1 MDTKSSLSERDII
14 TKYILPAVEQSGWN
28 KQTQIREEVT
38 FTAGRIF
45 VKGKKTK
52 RGEKKRADII
62 IYYKPNIPVAV
73 VEAKDNTHTV
83 GAGMQQALEYAGT
96 LDIPVAIS
104 SNGDG
109 FVIQYR
115 KNCGPQGADL
125 SDRQAGGK
133 AIVSETADLEHF
145 PTPDELWSCYKRY
158 NGLASKEEEDT
169 SLCSYYFDS
178 TGRAPR
184 YYQRIAINR
193 TVEAI
198 ARGQNRILLVMA
210 TGTGKTYTAFQIIYR
225 LWKAGCKKRILY
237 LADRNNLITQ
247 TKKGDF
253 KHFKDKCHIIK
264 HKHIDKSYEIYLA
277 LYQGLTNYDEETDA
291 YKQFSPDFFD
301 LIIVDECHRGS
312 VDEDKAWHKILS
324 YFSSATQIGMT
335 ATPKETKSLSNIEY
349 FGEPIYTYS
358 LKQGIDDGFLA
369 PYKVLRVGM
378 NIDLE
383 GYRPE
388 RGKTDIDGE
397 LIEDR
402 LYNTKDFDRNIVI
415 DERTD
420 LVARKIMEYLTNSD
434 PMAKTIVFCVDI
446 EHAERMRQA
455 LLKYA
460 PEEITARSDKYIV
473 RITGD
478 DPVAKGYLED
488 FINPEQKFPVIAT
501 TSKLMST
508 GTDAQ
513 TCKVICLDENIGSM
527 TEFKQII
534 GRGTRINE
542 EYGKQ
547 YFTIIDFRNV
557 TDKFADK
564 DFDGAPVRIK
574 ESKQDDKLSEEIID
588 EGTGEEQIDPVTGE
602 EVEFAE
608 AVYGNEDLEG
618 YELGENTTPY
628 GAVIAVPEL
637 VEGVEITR
645 KKTYIN
651 GVDVSILSERK
662 QYLDADGRLITTSV
676 KEYCKTGILTSYRSL
691 DNFLQTWNDA
701 EKKRAIIEEL
711 ENQGIIFEELKDEI
725 KNDLDIFDLIC
736 HIAWNA
742 PALTRKERAENVRK
756 RNYWTKYGDKARN
769 VLNAILD
776 KYAET
781 GIEAIED
788 MKVLTVPPITD
799 IGTPKEIIDSFGGKP
814 KYLQAIRELEA
825 EIYSAA

>member
-1 MDTKSSLSERDII
+1 MFLKKELSERDII
-14 TKYILPAVEQSGWN
+14 SKYILPAIEQSGWDR
-28 KQTQIREEVT
+28 QTQIKEEVS
-38 FTAGRIF
+38 FTDGRIF

-52 RGEKKRADII
+52 RGQKRRTDII
-62 IYYKPNIPVAV
+62 LYYKANIPVAV
-73 VEAKDNTHTV
+73 VEAKRNNHTV
-83 GAGMQQALEYAGT
+83 GAGMQQALEYAGM
-96 LDIPVAIS
+96 LDIPVAIA
-104 SNGDG
+104 SNGDR

-115 KNCGPQGADL
+115 NNCGQIGNNGKPIVTENADL
-125 SDRQAGGK
+125 D
-133 AIVSETADLEHF
+133 HF
-145 PTPDELWSCYKRY
+145 PTPDELWDNYKKY
-158 NGLASKEEEDT
+158 NKLETEKAVET
-169 SLCSYYFDS
+169 SLCPYFFDAA
-178 TGRAPR
+178 GRTPR

-198 ARGQNRILLVMA
+198 ARGENRLLLVMA

-225 LWKAGCKKRILY
+225 LWKSKIKKRILY

-264 HKHIDKSYEIYLA
+264 QKTIDTSYEIYLA
-277 LYQGLTNYDEETDA
+277 LYQGLTNYDDEADA
-291 YKQFSPDFFD
+291 YKNFSPNFFD

-312 VDEDKAWHKILS
+312 VDADKAWHKILQ
-324 YFSSATQIGMT
+324 YFNSATQIGMT
-335 ATPKETKSLSNIEY
+335 ATPKETKNLSNIEY

-388 RGKTDIDGE
+388 CGKTDVNGE
-397 LIEDR
+397 IIEDR
-402 LYNTKDFDRNIVI
+402 LYNRKDFDRSIVI

-420 LVARKIMEYLTNSD
+420 VVAKKIMEYLNNSE

-455 LLKYA
+455 LLRYAA
-460 PEEITARSDKYIV
+460 PEITGKSDTYIV

-488 FINPEQKFPVIAT
+488 FINPEAPFPVIAT

-508 GTDAQ
+508 GTDTQ
-513 TCKVICLDENIGSM
+513 TCKLICLDANIGSM

-542 EYGKQ
+542 DYGKL

-564 DFDGAPVRIK
+564 DFDGAPVKIK
-574 ESKQDDKLSEEIID
+574 ETQQDDTLSETCID
-588 EGTGEEQIDPVTGE
+588 EGFGDEQIDPDTGE
-602 EVEFAE
+602 HIVFDEDYERDDTEETVAE
-608 AVYGNEDLEG
+608 PEP
-618 YELGENTTPY
+618 PY
-628 GAVIAVPEL
+628 GPKSKV
-637 VEGVEITR
+637 
-645 KKTYIN
+645 YIN

-662 QYLDADGRLITTSV
+662 QYLDANGQLITTSV
-676 KEYCKTGILTSYRSL
+676 KEYCKTGIVKSYRSL
-691 DNFLQTWNDA
+691 DHFLQTWNNAD
-701 EKKRAIIEEL
+701 KKKAIIEEL
-711 ENQGIIFEELKDEI
+711 EAQGIIFEELKEEI
-725 KNDLDIFDLIC
+725 KSDLDVFDLIC
-736 HIAWNA
+736 HIAWDA
-742 PALTRKERAENVRK
+742 PALTRKERVENVRK
-756 RNYWTKYGDKARN
+756 RNYWAKYGENARR
-769 VLNAILD
+769 VLNALLD

-781 GIEAIED
+781 GIENIEE
-788 MKVLTVPPITD
+788 MQVLTIEPLKNL
-799 IGTPKEIIDSFGGKP
+799 GTPAEIVKIFGGKE
-814 KYLQAIRELEA
+814 KYLAALKELEN
-825 EIYSAA
+825 EIYAA

>member
-1 MDTKSSLSERDII
+1 MNTKSSLSERDII
-14 TKYILPAVEQSGWN
+14 TKYILPAIEASGWDKRN
-28 KQTQIREEVT
+28 QIREEVS

-45 VKGKKTK
+45 VKGKLTK

-62 IYYKPNIPVAV
+62 IYYKSNIPVAV
-73 VEAKDNTHTV
+73 VEAKDNKHAV
-83 GAGMQQALEYAGT
+83 GAGMQQALEYAST

-115 KNCGPQGADL
+115 RNCGG
-125 SDRQAGGK
+125 SDASGK
-133 AIVSETADLEHF
+133 AIISENADLDHF
-145 PTPDELWSCYKRY
+145 PTPSELWNCYKRY
-158 NGLASKEEEDT
+158 NNIETKEAEET
-169 SLCSYYFDS
+169 SLCSYFFDAEGK
-178 TGRAPR
+178 TPR

-225 LWKAGCKKRILY
+225 LWKSGCKKRILY
-237 LADRNNLITQ
+237 LADRNNLIIQ

-253 KHFKDKCHIIK
+253 KHFKDKCHIIR
-264 HKHIDKSYEIYLA
+264 HKKIDKSYEIYLA

-291 YKQFSPDFFD
+291 YKQFSSDFFD

-335 ATPKETKSLSNIEY
+335 ATPKETKALSNIEY

-388 RGKTDIDGE
+388 RGKTDISGE
-397 LIEDR
+397 LVEDR

-513 TCKVICLDENIGSM
+513 TCKVICLDENTGSM

-588 EGTGEEQIDPVTGE
+588 EGAGDEQIDPVTGE
-602 EVEFAE
+602 KVEFE
-608 AVYGNEDLEG
+608 EVYGFDDSGNM
-618 YELGENTTPY
+618 ELGEKTPPY
-628 GAVIAVPEL
+628 GV
-637 VEGVEITR
+637 VEPVET
-645 KKTYIN
+645 KKEKVYVA
-651 GVDVSILSERK
+651 GVDVSILSERR
-662 QYLDADGRLITTSV
+662 QFLDANGKLITCSL
-676 KEYCKTGILTSYRSL
+676 KEFTKTGILTSYRSL

-701 EKKRAIIEEL
+701 EKKRVIIEEL

-736 HIAWNA
+736 HIAWDA

-756 RNYWTKYGDKARN
+756 RNYWTKYGDKARA
-769 VLNAILD
+769 VLDALLD
-776 KYAET
+776 KYAQT
-781 GIEAIED
+781 GIEEIED
-788 MKVLTVPPITD
+788 MKVLTVDPIKE
-799 IGTPKEIIDSFGGKP
+799 IGTPAEIVNLFGGKP
-814 KYLQAIRELEA
+814 QYLQAIRELEA
-825 EIYSAA
+825 EIYSAV

>member
-1 MDTKSSLSERDII
+1 METKCSLSERDII
-14 TKYILPAVEQSGWN
+14 TKYILPAIEASGWDKRN
-28 KQTQIREEVT
+28 QIREEVS

-45 VKGKKTK
+45 VKGKLTK

-62 IYYKPNIPVAV
+62 IYYKSNIPVAV
-73 VEAKDNTHTV
+73 VEAKDNKHTV
-83 GAGMQQALEYAGT
+83 GAGMQQALEYADT

-115 KNCGPQGADL
+115 RNCGCPDA
-125 SDRQAGGK
+125 SGK
-133 AIVSETADLEHF
+133 AIISENADLDHF
-145 PTPDELWSCYKRY
+145 PTPSELWECYKRY
-158 NGLASKEEEDT
+158 NNLETKEAEET
-169 SLCSYYFDS
+169 SLCSYFFDAE
-178 TGRAPR
+178 GRAPR

-237 LADRNNLITQ
+237 LADRTNLITQ

-253 KHFKDKCHIIK
+253 KHFKDKCHIIR

-291 YKQFSPDFFD
+291 YKEFSPDFFD

-335 ATPKETKSLSNIEY
+335 ATPKETKALSNIEY

-378 NIDLE
+378 NVDLE

-388 RGKTDIDGE
+388 HGKTDISGE
-397 LIEDR
+397 LVEDR

-415 DERTD
+415 DERTN
-420 LVARKIMEYLTNSD
+420 LVAKKIMEYLTNSD

-455 LLKYA
+455 LLSYA
-460 PEEITARSDKYIV
+460 PPEITEKSDKYIV

-513 TCKVICLDENIGSM
+513 TCKVICLDEKIGSM

-564 DFDGAPVRIK
+564 DFDGAPVKIK

-602 EVEFAE
+602 KVEFAE
-608 AVYGNEDLEG
+608 EVYGNENPDG
-618 YELGENTTPY
+618 YELREETPPY
-628 GAVIAVPEL
+628 GAV
-637 VEGVEITR
+637 VEPVETTR
-645 KKTYIN
+645 KKTYII

-662 QYLDADGRLITTSV
+662 QYLDADGHLITTSV

-736 HIAWNA
+736 HIAWDA

-814 KYLQAIRELEA
+814 QYLAAIKELEA
-825 EIYSAA
+825 EIYKVA

>member
-1 MDTKSSLSERDII
+1 MDSKKSLSERDII
-14 TKYILPAVEQSGWN
+14 TKYILPSIEQSGWN
-28 KQTQIREEVT
+28 KQTQLKEEVS

-52 RGEKKRADII
+52 RGERKRADII

-73 VEAKDNTHTV
+73 VEAKDNNHTV

-115 KNCGPQGADL
+115 KNCGNVVTENADL
-125 SDRQAGGK
+125 D
-133 AIVSETADLEHF
+133 HF
-145 PTPDELWSCYKRY
+145 PTPDELWECYKKY
-158 NGLASKEEEDT
+158 NGIVTKEAEET
-169 SLCSYYFDS
+169 TLSSYFFDS
-178 TGRAPR
+178 NGRAPR

-225 LWKAGCKKRILY
+225 LWKSGCKKRILY

-264 HKHIDKSYEIYLA
+264 HKKIDKSYEIYLA
-277 LYQGLTNYDEETDA
+277 LYQGLTNYDDETDA

-312 VDEDKAWHKILS
+312 VDEDKAWHKILN
-324 YFSSATQIGMT
+324 YFTSATQIGMT
-335 ATPKETKSLSNIEY
+335 ATPKETKALSNIEY
-349 FGEPIYTYS
+349 FCEPLYTYS

-378 NIDLE
+378 NVDLE

-397 LIEDR
+397 LVEDR

-415 DERTD
+415 DERTN
-420 LVARKIMEYLTNSD
+420 LVAKKIMEYLINSD
-434 PMAKTIVFCVDI
+434 PMSKTIVFCVDI
-446 EHAERMRQA
+446 EHAERMRQS

-460 PEEITARSDKYIV
+460 PEEITAKSDKYVV

-488 FINPEQKFPVIAT
+488 FINPESRFPVIAT

-513 TCKVICLDENIGSM
+513 TCKLICLDENIGSM

-542 EYGKQ
+542 DYGKQ

-564 DFDGAPVRIK
+564 DFDGAPVKIK
-574 ESKQDDKLSEEIID
+574 ESKQDDSLSEDMID

-602 EVEFAE
+602 GVVFEEE
-608 AVYGNEDLEG
+608 VYGYDDSTSLLQDDE
-618 YELGENTTPY
+618 PSY
-628 GAVIAVPEL
+628 G
-637 VEGVEITR
+637 R
-645 KKTYIN
+645 KKIYVA

-662 QYLDADGRLITTSV
+662 QFLDSNGKLITCSL
-676 KEYCKTGILTSYRSL
+676 KEYTKTGILTSYRSL
-691 DNFLQTWNDA
+691 DSFLQAWNDA
-701 EKKRAIIEEL
+701 EKKKIIIQEL
-711 ENQGIIFEELKDEI
+711 EEQGLIFEELKEEI
-725 KNDLDIFDLIC
+725 KSDLDIFDLIC
-736 HIAWNA
+736 HIAWDA

-756 RNYWTKYGDKARN
+756 RNYWTKYGEQARN
-769 VLNAILD
+769 VLNALLD

-781 GIEAIED
+781 GIENIED
-788 MKVLTVPPITD
+788 MKVLTVEPLKD
-799 IGTPKEIIDSFGGKP
+799 LGTPSEIVNIFGGKQN
-814 KYLQAIRELEA
+814 YLAALKELED
-825 EIYSAA
+825 EIYAVA

>member
-1 MDTKSSLSERDII
+1 
-14 TKYILPAVEQSGWN
+14 
-28 KQTQIREEVT
+28 
-38 FTAGRIF
+38 
-45 VKGKKTK
+45 
-52 RGEKKRADII
+52 
-62 IYYKPNIPVAV
+62 
-73 VEAKDNTHTV
+73 
-83 GAGMQQALEYAGT
+83 MQQALEYAGT

-115 KNCGPQGADL
+115 KNCGPQGAD
-125 SDRQAGGK
+125 GK
-133 AIVSETADLEHF
+133 AIVSENADLEHF
-145 PTPDELWSCYKRY
+145 PTPDELWNCYKRY

-210 TGTGKTYTAFQIIYR
+210 IGTGKTYTAFQIIYR
-225 LWKAGCKKRILY
+225 LWKSGCKKRILY

-277 LYQGLTNYDEETDA
+277 LYQGLTSYDEETDA

-335 ATPKETKSLSNIEY
+335 ATPKETKALSNIEY

-460 PEEITARSDKYIV
+460 PQEITVRSDKYIV

-588 EGTGEEQIDPVTGE
+588 EGSGEEQIDPITGK

-608 AVYGNEDLEG
+608 VVYGNENLEG

-628 GAVIAVPEL
+628 GAMVAVPEL
-637 VEGVEITR
+637 VEGVETTR

-736 HIAWNA
+736 HIAWDA

-756 RNYWTKYGDKARN
+756 RNYWTKYGDKARA
-769 VLNAILD
+769 VLDALLD
-776 KYAET
+776 KYAQT
-781 GIEAIED
+781 GIEEIED
-788 MKVLTVPPITD
+788 MKVLTVDPIKE
-799 IGTPKEIIDSFGGKP
+799 IGTPAEIVNLFGGKP
-814 KYLQAIRELEA
+814 QYLQAIRELEA

>member
-1 MDTKSSLSERDII
+1 MLHRNF
-14 TKYILPAVEQSGWN
+14 L
-28 KQTQIREEVT
+28 
-38 FTAGRIF
+38 
-45 VKGKKTK
+45 
-52 RGEKKRADII
+52 
-62 IYYKPNIPVAV
+62 
-73 VEAKDNTHTV
+73 
-83 GAGMQQALEYAGT
+83 
-96 LDIPVAIS
+96 
-104 SNGDG
+104 
-109 FVIQYR
+109 
-115 KNCGPQGADL
+115 
-125 SDRQAGGK
+125 
-133 AIVSETADLEHF
+133 
-145 PTPDELWSCYKRY
+145 
-158 NGLASKEEEDT
+158 NGL
-169 SLCSYYFDS
+169 LYN
-178 TGRAPR
+178 TGR
-184 YYQRIAINR
+184 QRP
-193 TVEAI
+193 
-198 ARGQNRILLVMA
+198 
-210 TGTGKTYTAFQIIYR
+210 YT
-225 LWKAGCKKRILY
+225 
-237 LADRNNLITQ
+237 
-247 TKKGDF
+247 
-253 KHFKDKCHIIK
+253 
-264 HKHIDKSYEIYLA
+264 YEIYLA

-335 ATPKETKSLSNIEY
+335 ATPKETKALSNIEY

-460 PEEITARSDKYIV
+460 PEEITAHSDKYIV

-557 TDKFADK
+557 TD
-564 DFDGAPVRIK
+564 
-574 ESKQDDKLSEEIID
+574 
-588 EGTGEEQIDPVTGE
+588 
-602 EVEFAE
+602 
-608 AVYGNEDLEG
+608 
-618 YELGENTTPY
+618 
-628 GAVIAVPEL
+628 
-637 VEGVEITR
+637 
-645 KKTYIN
+645 
-651 GVDVSILSERK
+651 
-662 QYLDADGRLITTSV
+662 
-676 KEYCKTGILTSYRSL
+676 
-691 DNFLQTWNDA
+691 
-701 EKKRAIIEEL
+701 
-711 ENQGIIFEELKDEI
+711 
-725 KNDLDIFDLIC
+725 
-736 HIAWNA
+736 
-742 PALTRKERAENVRK
+742 
-756 RNYWTKYGDKARN
+756 
-769 VLNAILD
+769 
-776 KYAET
+776 
-781 GIEAIED
+781 
-788 MKVLTVPPITD
+788 
-799 IGTPKEIIDSFGGKP
+799 
-814 KYLQAIRELEA
+814 
-825 EIYSAA
+825 

>member
-14 TKYILPAVEQSGWN
+14 TKYILPAIEQSGWN

-115 KNCGPQGADL
+115 KNSGPQG
-125 SDRQAGGK
+125 SDGK
-133 AIVSETADLEHF
+133 AIVSQNADLEHF
-145 PTPDELWSCYKRY
+145 PTPDELWNCYKHY

-178 TGRAPR
+178 TGRSPR

-335 ATPKETKSLSNIEY
+335 ATPKETKALSNIEY

-388 RGKTDIDGE
+388 RGKTDINDE

-460 PEEITARSDKYIV
+460 PQEITARSDKYIV

-564 DFDGAPVRIK
+564 DFDGTPVRIK

-588 EGTGEEQIDPVTGE
+588 EGTGEEQIDPVTGK

-608 AVYGNEDLEG
+608 AVYGNEGLEG
-618 YELGENTTPY
+618 YELGEETPSY
-628 GAVIAVPEL
+628 GPKPKVYV
-637 VEGVEITR
+637 
-645 KKTYIN
+645 N

-662 QYLDADGRLITTSV
+662 QYLDAEGRLITTSV

-736 HIAWNA
+736 HIAWDA

-756 RNYWTKYGDKARN
+756 RNYWTKYGDKARA
-769 VLNAILD
+769 VLDALLD
-776 KYAET
+776 KYAQT
-781 GIEAIED
+781 GIEEIED
-788 MKVLTVPPITD
+788 MKVLTVDPIKH
-799 IGTPKEIIDSFGGKP
+799 IGTPAEIVNLFGGKP
-814 KYLQAIRELEA
+814 QYLAAIRELEA

>member
-1 MDTKSSLSERDII
+1 MVSKKALSERDII
-14 TKYILPAVEQSGWN
+14 SKYILPGIEQSGWN
-28 KQTQIREEVT
+28 MQTQMKEEVS
-38 FTAGRIF
+38 FTDGRIF
-45 VKGKKTK
+45 VKGRKTK
-52 RGEKKRADII
+52 RGVRKRADII
-62 IYYKPNIPVAV
+62 LYYKANIPVAV
-73 VEAKDNTHTV
+73 IEAKDNNHAA
-83 GAGMQQALEYAGT
+83 GAGMQQALEYAEM
-96 LDIPVAIS
+96 LDIPVAVA

-115 KNCGPQGADL
+115 NNCGQIGNNGKPIVTENADL
-125 SDRQAGGK
+125 D
-133 AIVSETADLEHF
+133 HF
-145 PTPDELWSCYKRY
+145 PTPDELWDNYKKY
-158 NGLASKEEEDT
+158 NKLETEKAAET
-169 SLCSYYFDS
+169 SLCPYFFDAA
-178 TGRAPR
+178 GRTPR

-198 ARGQNRILLVMA
+198 ARGENRLLLVMA

-225 LWKAGCKKRILY
+225 LWKSKIKKRILY

-264 HKHIDKSYEIYLA
+264 QKKIDTSYEIYLA
-277 LYQGLTNYDEETDA
+277 LYQGLTNYDEEADA
-291 YKQFSPDFFD
+291 YKNFSPNFFD

-312 VDEDKAWHKILS
+312 VDADKAWHKILQ

-335 ATPKETKSLSNIEY
+335 ATPKETKDLSNIEY

-378 NIDLE
+378 NVDLE

-388 RGKTDIDGE
+388 YGKTDVNGE
-397 LIEDR
+397 IIEDR
-402 LYNTKDFDRNIVI
+402 LYNRKDFDRSIVI

-420 LVARKIMEYLTNSD
+420 VVAKKIMEYLNNSE

-455 LLKYA
+455 LLRYAA
-460 PEEITARSDKYIV
+460 PEITGKSDTYIV

-488 FINPEQKFPVIAT
+488 FINPEAPFPVIAT

-508 GTDAQ
+508 GTDTQ
-513 TCKVICLDENIGSM
+513 TCKLICLDTNIGSM

-542 EYGKQ
+542 DYGKL

-564 DFDGAPVRIK
+564 DFDGAPVKIK
-574 ESKQDDKLSEEIID
+574 ETQQDDTLSETCID
-588 EGTGEEQIDPVTGE
+588 EDSGDEQIDPDTGE
-602 EVEFAE
+602 HIVFDEDYERDDTGETVAE
-608 AVYGNEDLEG
+608 PEP
-618 YELGENTTPY
+618 PY
-628 GAVIAVPEL
+628 GPKPKV
-637 VEGVEITR
+637 
-645 KKTYIN
+645 YIN

-662 QYLDADGRLITTSV
+662 QYLDANGQLITTSV
-676 KEYCKTGILTSYRSL
+676 KEYCKTGIMQSYRSL
-691 DNFLQTWNDA
+691 DHFLQTWNSAD
-701 EKKRAIIEEL
+701 KKKVIIEEL
-711 ENQGIIFEELKDEI
+711 EAQGIIFEELKEEI
-725 KNDLDIFDLIC
+725 KSDLDVFDLIC
-736 HIAWNA
+736 HIAWDA
-742 PALTRKERAENVRK
+742 PALTRKERVENVRK
-756 RNYWTKYGDKARN
+756 RNYWAKYGENARR
-769 VLNAILD
+769 VLNALLD

-781 GIEAIED
+781 GIENIEE
-788 MKVLTVPPITD
+788 MQVLTIEPLKNLGPPAEIVIT
-799 IGTPKEIIDSFGGKP
+799 FGVQV
-814 KYLQAIRELEA
+814 KYLAALKELEN
-825 EIYSAA
+825 EIYAA

>member
-1 MDTKSSLSERDII
+1 MFAKKALSERDII
-14 TKYILPAVEQSGWN
+14 SKYILPAIEQSGWN
-28 KQTQIREEVT
+28 RQTQMKEEVA
-38 FTAGRIF
+38 FTDGRIF

-52 RGEKKRADII
+52 RGMRKRADII
-62 IYYKPNIPVAV
+62 LYYKANIPVAV
-73 VEAKDNTHTV
+73 VEAKDNNHAA
-83 GAGMQQALEYAGT
+83 GAGMQQALEYAEM
-96 LDIPVAIS
+96 LDIPVAIA

-115 KNCGPQGADL
+115 NNCGQIGNNGKPIVTENADL
-125 SDRQAGGK
+125 D
-133 AIVSETADLEHF
+133 HF
-145 PTPDELWSCYKRY
+145 PTPDELWNNYKKY
-158 NGLASKEEEDT
+158 NKLETEKAAET
-169 SLCSYYFDS
+169 SLCPYFFDAA
-178 TGRAPR
+178 GRTPR

-198 ARGQNRILLVMA
+198 ARGENRLLLVMA

-225 LWKAGCKKRILY
+225 LWKSKIKKRILY

-264 HKHIDKSYEIYLA
+264 QKKIDTSYEIYLA
-277 LYQGLTNYDEETDA
+277 LYQGLTNYDDEADA
-291 YKQFSPDFFD
+291 YKNFSPNFFD

-312 VDEDKAWHKILS
+312 VDADKAWHKILQ

-335 ATPKETKSLSNIEY
+335 ATPKETKDLSNIEY

-388 RGKTDIDGE
+388 RGKTDVNGE
-397 LIEDR
+397 IIEDR
-402 LYNTKDFDRNIVI
+402 LYNRKDFDRSIVI

-420 LVARKIMEYLTNSD
+420 VVAKKIMEYLNNSE

-446 EHAERMRQA
+446 EHAERTRQA
-455 LLKYA
+455 LLRYAA
-460 PEEITARSDKYIV
+460 PEITGKSDTYIV

-488 FINPEQKFPVIAT
+488 FINPEAPFPVIAT

-508 GTDAQ
+508 GTDTQ
-513 TCKVICLDENIGSM
+513 TCKLICLDANIGSM

-542 EYGKQ
+542 DYGKR

-564 DFDGAPVRIK
+564 DFDGAPIKIK
-574 ESKQDDKLSEEIID
+574 ETQQDDTLSETCID
-588 EGTGEEQIDPVTGE
+588 EGSGDEQIDPDTGE
-602 EVEFAE
+602 HIVFDEDYERDDTEETVAE
-608 AVYGNEDLEG
+608 PEP
-618 YELGENTTPY
+618 PY
-628 GAVIAVPEL
+628 VPKPK
-637 VEGVEITR
+637 V
-645 KKTYIN
+645 YIN

-662 QYLDADGRLITTSV
+662 QYLGVNGQLITTSV
-676 KEYCKTGILTSYRSL
+676 KEYCKNGIVQSYRSL
-691 DNFLQTWNDA
+691 DHFLQTWNNAD
-701 EKKRAIIEEL
+701 KKKAIIEEL
-711 ENQGIIFEELKDEI
+711 EAQGIIFEELKEEI
-725 KNDLDIFDLIC
+725 KSDLDVFDLIC
-736 HIAWNA
+736 HIAWDA
-742 PALTRKERAENVRK
+742 PALTRKERVENVRK
-756 RNYWTKYGDKARN
+756 RNYWAKYGDNARR
-769 VLNAILD
+769 VLNALLD

-781 GIEAIED
+781 GIENIEE
-788 MKVLTVPPITD
+788 MQVLTIEPLKNL
-799 IGTPKEIIDSFGGKP
+799 GTPAEIVKIFGGKE
-814 KYLQAIRELEA
+814 KYLAALKELEN
-825 EIYSAA
+825 EIYAA

>member
-1 MDTKSSLSERDII
+1 MVSKKALSERDII
-14 TKYILPAVEQSGWN
+14 SKYILPAIEQSGWN
-28 KQTQIREEVT
+28 MQTQMKEEVS
-38 FTAGRIF
+38 FTDGRIF
-45 VKGKKTK
+45 VKGRKTK
-52 RGEKKRADII
+52 RGIRKRADII
-62 IYYKPNIPVAV
+62 LYYKANIPVAV
-73 VEAKDNTHTV
+73 IEAKDNNHAA
-83 GAGMQQALEYAGT
+83 GAGMQQALEYAEM
-96 LDIPVAIS
+96 LDIPVAVA

-115 KNCGPQGADL
+115 NNCGQIGNNGKPIVTENADL
-125 SDRQAGGK
+125 D
-133 AIVSETADLEHF
+133 HF
-145 PTPDELWSCYKRY
+145 PTPDELWNNYKKY
-158 NGLASKEEEDT
+158 NKLETEKAAET
-169 SLCSYYFDS
+169 SLCPYFFDAA
-178 TGRAPR
+178 GRTPR

-198 ARGQNRILLVMA
+198 ARGENRLLLVMA

-225 LWKAGCKKRILY
+225 LWKSKIKKRILY

-264 HKHIDKSYEIYLA
+264 QKKSDTSYEIYLA
-277 LYQGLTNYDEETDA
+277 LYQGLTNYDEEADA
-291 YKQFSPDFFD
+291 YKNFTPNFFD

-312 VDEDKAWHKILS
+312 VDADKAWHKILQ

-335 ATPKETKSLSNIEY
+335 ATPKETKNLSNIEY

-378 NIDLE
+378 NVDLE

-388 RGKTDIDGE
+388 RGKTDVNGE
-397 LIEDR
+397 IIEDR
-402 LYNTKDFDRNIVI
+402 LYNRKDFDRSIVI

-420 LVARKIMEYLTNSD
+420 VVAKKIMEYLNNSE

-455 LLKYA
+455 LLRYAA
-460 PEEITARSDKYIV
+460 PEITGKSDTYIV

-488 FINPEQKFPVIAT
+488 FINPEALFPVIAT

-508 GTDAQ
+508 GTDTQ
-513 TCKVICLDENIGSM
+513 TCKLICLDANIGSM

-542 EYGKQ
+542 DYGKL

-564 DFDGAPVRIK
+564 DFDGAPVKIK
-574 ESKQDDKLSEEIID
+574 ETQQDDTLSETCID
-588 EGTGEEQIDPVTGE
+588 EGFGDEQIDPDTGE
-602 EVEFAE
+602 HIVFDEDYERDDTEETVAE
-608 AVYGNEDLEG
+608 PEP
-618 YELGENTTPY
+618 PY
-628 GAVIAVPEL
+628 GPKPKV
-637 VEGVEITR
+637 
-645 KKTYIN
+645 YIN

-662 QYLDADGRLITTSV
+662 QYLDANGQLITTSV
-676 KEYCKTGILTSYRSL
+676 KEYCKTGIVQSYRSL
-691 DNFLQTWNDA
+691 DHFLQTWNNAD
-701 EKKRAIIEEL
+701 KKKAIIEEL
-711 ENQGIIFEELKDEI
+711 EAQGIIFEELKEEI
-725 KNDLDIFDLIC
+725 KSDLDVFDLIC
-736 HIAWNA
+736 HIAWDA
-742 PALTRKERAENVRK
+742 PALTRKERVENVRK
-756 RNYWTKYGDKARN
+756 RNYWAKYGENARR
-769 VLNAILD
+769 VLNALLD

-781 GIEAIED
+781 GIENIEE
-788 MKVLTVPPITD
+788 MQVLTIEPLKNL
-799 IGTPKEIIDSFGGKP
+799 GTPAEIVKIFGGKE
-814 KYLQAIRELEA
+814 KYLAALKELEN
-825 EIYSAA
+825 EIYAA

>member
-1 MDTKSSLSERDII
+1 MFAKKALSERDII
-14 TKYILPAVEQSGWN
+14 SKYILPAIEQSGWN
-28 KQTQIREEVT
+28 IQTQMKEEVS
-38 FTAGRIF
+38 FTDGRIF
-45 VKGKKTK
+45 VKGRKTK
-52 RGEKKRADII
+52 RGIRKRADII
-62 IYYKPNIPVAV
+62 LYFKANIPVAV
-73 VEAKDNTHTV
+73 IEAKDNNHAA
-83 GAGMQQALEYAGT
+83 GAGMQQALGYAEM
-96 LDIPVAIS
+96 LDIPVAIA

-115 KNCGPQGADL
+115 NNCGQIGNNGKPIVTENADL
-125 SDRQAGGK
+125 D
-133 AIVSETADLEHF
+133 HF
-145 PTPDELWSCYKRY
+145 PTPDELWDNYKKY
-158 NGLASKEEEDT
+158 NKLETEKAAET
-169 SLCSYYFDS
+169 SLCPYFFDAA
-178 TGRAPR
+178 GRTPR

-198 ARGQNRILLVMA
+198 ARGENRLLLVMA

-225 LWKAGCKKRILY
+225 LWKSKIKKRILY

-264 HKHIDKSYEIYLA
+264 QKTIDTSYEIYLA
-277 LYQGLTNYDEETDA
+277 LYQGLTNYDDEADA
-291 YKQFSPDFFD
+291 YKNFSPNFFD

-312 VDEDKAWHKILS
+312 VDADKAWHKILQ

-335 ATPKETKSLSNIEY
+335 ATPKETKNLSNIEY

-378 NIDLE
+378 NVDLE

-388 RGKTDIDGE
+388 YGKTDVNGE
-397 LIEDR
+397 IIEDR
-402 LYNTKDFDRNIVI
+402 LYNRKDFDRSIVI

-420 LVARKIMEYLTNSD
+420 VVAKKIMEYLSNSE

-455 LLKYA
+455 LLRYAA
-460 PEEITARSDKYIV
+460 PEITGKSDTYIV

-488 FINPEQKFPVIAT
+488 FINPEAPFPVIAT

-508 GTDAQ
+508 GTDTQ
-513 TCKVICLDENIGSM
+513 TCKLICLDANIGSM

-542 EYGKQ
+542 DYGKL

-564 DFDGAPVRIK
+564 DFDGAPVKIK
-574 ESKQDDKLSEEIID
+574 ETQQDDTLSETCID
-588 EGTGEEQIDPVTGE
+588 EGFGDEQIDPDTGE
-602 EVEFAE
+602 HIVFDEDYERDDTEETVAE
-608 AVYGNEDLEG
+608 PEP
-618 YELGENTTPY
+618 PY
-628 GAVIAVPEL
+628 GPKPKV
-637 VEGVEITR
+637 
-645 KKTYIN
+645 YIS

-662 QYLDADGRLITTSV
+662 QYLDANGQLITTSV
-676 KEYCKTGILTSYRSL
+676 KEYCKNGIVQSYRSL
-691 DNFLQTWNDA
+691 DHFLQTWNNAD
-701 EKKRAIIEEL
+701 KKRAIIEEL
-711 ENQGIIFEELKDEI
+711 EAQGIIFEELKEEI
-725 KNDLDIFDLIC
+725 KSDLDVFDLIC
-736 HIAWNA
+736 HIAWDA
-742 PALTRKERAENVRK
+742 PALTRKERVENVRK
-756 RNYWTKYGDKARN
+756 RNYWAKYGENARR
-769 VLNAILD
+769 VLNALLD

-781 GIEAIED
+781 GIENIEE
-788 MKVLTVPPITD
+788 MQVLTIEPLKNL
-799 IGTPKEIIDSFGGKP
+799 GTPAEIVKIFGGKE
-814 KYLQAIRELEA
+814 KYLAALKELEN
-825 EIYSAA
+825 EIYAA

>member
-1 MDTKSSLSERDII
+1 MDNKSSLSERDII
-14 TKYILPAVEQSGWN
+14 TKYILPAIEQSGWN

-73 VEAKDNTHTV
+73 VEAKDNTHTI

-115 KNCGPQGADL
+115 KNCGPKGAD
-125 SDRQAGGK
+125 GK
-133 AIVSETADLEHF
+133 SIVSENADLDHF
-145 PTPDELWSCYKRY
+145 PTPAELWECYKRY
-158 NGLASKEEEDT
+158 NNLETKEAEET
-169 SLCSYYFDS
+169 SLCSYFFDAE
-178 TGRAPR
+178 GRAPR

-237 LADRNNLITQ
+237 LADRTNLITQ

-312 VDEDKAWHKILS
+312 VDEDKAWHKILN

-335 ATPKETKSLSNIEY
+335 ATPKETKALSNIEY

-378 NIDLE
+378 NVDLE

-388 RGKTDIDGE
+388 HGKTDINGE
-397 LIEDR
+397 LVEDR

-455 LLKYA
+455 LLEYA

-513 TCKVICLDENIGSM
+513 TCKLICLDENISSM

-542 EYGKQ
+542 DYGKQ

-588 EGTGEEQIDPVTGE
+588 EGAGEEQIDPVTGE
-602 EVEFAE
+602 KVEFAE
-608 AVYGNEDLEG
+608 AVYGNENSDG
-618 YELGENTTPY
+618 YELGEETTPY
-628 GAVIAVPEL
+628 GAV
-637 VEGVEITR
+637 VEPVETTR
-645 KKTYIN
+645 KKTYII

-711 ENQGIIFEELKDEI
+711 ESQGIIFEELKDEI

-736 HIAWNA
+736 HIAWDA

-756 RNYWTKYGDKARN
+756 RNYWTKYGDKARA
-769 VLNAILD
+769 VLDALLD
-776 KYAET
+776 KYAQT
-781 GIEAIED
+781 GIEEIED
-788 MKVLTVPPITD
+788 MKVLTVDPIKE
-799 IGTPKEIIDSFGGKP
+799 IGTPAEIVKLFGGKP
-814 KYLQAIRELEA
+814 QYLQAIRELEN

>member
-1 MDTKSSLSERDII
+1 MVSKKALSERDII
-14 TKYILPAVEQSGWN
+14 SKYILPAIEQSGWN
-28 KQTQIREEVT
+28 MQTQVKEEVS
-38 FTAGRIF
+38 FTDGRIF
-45 VKGKKTK
+45 VKGRKTK
-52 RGEKKRADII
+52 RGIRKRADII
-62 IYYKPNIPVAV
+62 LYYKANIPVAV
-73 VEAKDNTHTV
+73 IEAKDNNHAA
-83 GAGMQQALEYAGT
+83 GAGMQQALEYAEM
-96 LDIPVAIS
+96 LDIPVAVA

-115 KNCGPQGADL
+115 NNCGQIGNNGKPIVTENADL
-125 SDRQAGGK
+125 D
-133 AIVSETADLEHF
+133 HF
-145 PTPDELWSCYKRY
+145 PTPDELWDNYKKY
-158 NGLASKEEEDT
+158 NKLETEKAVET
-169 SLCSYYFDS
+169 SLCPYFFDAADR
-178 TGRAPR
+178 TPR

-198 ARGQNRILLVMA
+198 ARGENRLLLVMA

-225 LWKAGCKKRILY
+225 LWKSKIKKRILY

-264 HKHIDKSYEIYLA
+264 QKKIDTSYEIYLA
-277 LYQGLTNYDEETDA
+277 LYQGLTNYDDEADA
-291 YKQFSPDFFD
+291 YKNFSPNFFD

-312 VDEDKAWHKILS
+312 VDADKAWHKILQ

-335 ATPKETKSLSNIEY
+335 ATPKETKNLSNIEY

-378 NIDLE
+378 NVDLE

-388 RGKTDIDGE
+388 RGKTDVNGE
-397 LIEDR
+397 IIEDR
-402 LYNTKDFDRNIVI
+402 LYNRKDFDRSIVI

-420 LVARKIMEYLTNSD
+420 VVAKKIMEYLNNSG

-455 LLKYA
+455 LLRYAA
-460 PEEITARSDKYIV
+460 PEITGKSDTYIV

-488 FINPEQKFPVIAT
+488 FINPEAPFPVIAT

-508 GTDAQ
+508 GTDTQ
-513 TCKVICLDENIGSM
+513 TCKLICLDANIGSM

-542 EYGKQ
+542 DYGKL

-564 DFDGAPVRIK
+564 DFDGAPVKIK
-574 ESKQDDKLSEEIID
+574 ETQQDDTLSETCID
-588 EGTGEEQIDPVTGE
+588 EGFGDEQIDPDTGE
-602 EVEFAE
+602 HIVFDEDYERDDTEETVAE
-608 AVYGNEDLEG
+608 PEP
-618 YELGENTTPY
+618 PY
-628 GAVIAVPEL
+628 GPKSKV
-637 VEGVEITR
+637 
-645 KKTYIN
+645 YIN

-662 QYLDADGRLITTSV
+662 QYLDANGQLITTSV
-676 KEYCKTGILTSYRSL
+676 KEYCKTGIVQSYRSL
-691 DNFLQTWNDA
+691 DHFLQTWNNAD
-701 EKKRAIIEEL
+701 KKKAIIEEL
-711 ENQGIIFEELKDEI
+711 EAQGIIFEELKEEI
-725 KNDLDIFDLIC
+725 KSDLDVFDLIC
-736 HIAWNA
+736 HIAWDA
-742 PALTRKERAENVRK
+742 PALTRKERVENVRK
-756 RNYWTKYGDKARN
+756 RNYWAKYGDNARR
-769 VLNAILD
+769 VLNALLD

-781 GIEAIED
+781 GIENIEE
-788 MKVLTVPPITD
+788 MQVLTIEPLKNL
-799 IGTPKEIIDSFGGKP
+799 GTPAEIVKIFGGKE
-814 KYLQAIRELEA
+814 KYLAALKELEN
-825 EIYSAA
+825 EIYAA

>member
-1 MDTKSSLSERDII
+1 MVSKKALSERDII
-14 TKYILPAVEQSGWN
+14 SKYILPAIEQSGWN
-28 KQTQIREEVT
+28 MQTQMKEEVS
-38 FTAGRIF
+38 FTDGRIF
-45 VKGKKTK
+45 VKGRKTK
-52 RGEKKRADII
+52 RGIRKRADII
-62 IYYKPNIPVAV
+62 LYYKANIPVAV
-73 VEAKDNTHTV
+73 IEAKDNNHAA
-83 GAGMQQALEYAGT
+83 GAGMQQALEYAEM
-96 LDIPVAIS
+96 LDIPVAVA

-115 KNCGPQGADL
+115 NNCGQIGNNRKPIVTENVDL
-125 SDRQAGGK
+125 D
-133 AIVSETADLEHF
+133 HF
-145 PTPDELWSCYKRY
+145 PTPDELWNNYKKY
-158 NGLASKEEEDT
+158 NKLETEKAAET
-169 SLCSYYFDS
+169 SLCPYFFDAA
-178 TGRAPR
+178 GRTPR

-198 ARGQNRILLVMA
+198 ARGEKRLLLVMA

-225 LWKAGCKKRILY
+225 LWKSKIKKRILY

-264 HKHIDKSYEIYLA
+264 QKKIDTSYEIYLA
-277 LYQGLTNYDEETDA
+277 LYQGLTNYDDEADA
-291 YKQFSPDFFD
+291 YKNFSPNFFD

-312 VDEDKAWHKILS
+312 VDADKAWHKILQ

-335 ATPKETKSLSNIEY
+335 ATPKETKNLSNIEY

-378 NIDLE
+378 NVDLE

-388 RGKTDIDGE
+388 RGKTDVNGE
-397 LIEDR
+397 IIEDR
-402 LYNTKDFDRNIVI
+402 LYNRKDFDRSIVI

-420 LVARKIMEYLTNSD
+420 VVAKKIMEYLNNSE

-455 LLKYA
+455 LLRYAA
-460 PEEITARSDKYIV
+460 PEITGKSDTYIV

-488 FINPEQKFPVIAT
+488 FINPEAPFPVIAT

-508 GTDAQ
+508 GTDTQ
-513 TCKVICLDENIGSM
+513 TCKLICLDANIGSM

-542 EYGKQ
+542 DYGKL

-564 DFDGAPVRIK
+564 DFDGAPVKIK
-574 ESKQDDKLSEEIID
+574 ETQQDDTLSETCID
-588 EGTGEEQIDPVTGE
+588 EGFGDEQIDPDTGE
-602 EVEFAE
+602 HIVFDEDYERDDTEETVAE
-608 AVYGNEDLEG
+608 PEP
-618 YELGENTTPY
+618 PY
-628 GAVIAVPEL
+628 GSKPKV
-637 VEGVEITR
+637 
-645 KKTYIN
+645 YIN

-662 QYLDADGRLITTSV
+662 QYLDANGLLITTSV
-676 KEYCKTGILTSYRSL
+676 KEYCKGGIVQSYRSL
-691 DNFLQTWNDA
+691 DHFLQTWNNAD
-701 EKKRAIIEEL
+701 KKKAIIEEL
-711 ENQGIIFEELKDEI
+711 EAQGIIFEELKEEI
-725 KNDLDIFDLIC
+725 KSDLDVFDLIC
-736 HIAWNA
+736 HIAWDA
-742 PALTRKERAENVRK
+742 PALTRKEGVENVRK
-756 RNYWTKYGDKARN
+756 RNYWAKYGENARR
-769 VLNAILD
+769 VLNALLD

-781 GIEAIED
+781 GIENIEE
-788 MKVLTVPPITD
+788 MQVLTIEPLKNL
-799 IGTPKEIIDSFGGKP
+799 GTPAEIVKIFGGKE
-814 KYLQAIRELEA
+814 KYLAALKELEN
-825 EIYSAA
+825 EIYAA